1 MMFEDIPT
9 LVRWLQW
16 NSIVLATVMLVAGR
30 FIPGRGSSAALEG
43 LAMPKRCLRAIG
55 SDSEPKKKQ
64 VIQFP
69 RMQVAQTQQ
78 Q

>member
-1 MMFEDIPT
+1 MVEMILRFCNQLLHDLMMFEDIPP

-30 FIPGRGSSAALEG
+30 FIPGRGSAAALDV
-43 LAMPKRCLRAIG
+43 LAMPAASVSL
-55 SDSEPKKKQ
+55 KQ
-64 VIQFP
+64 A
-69 RMQVAQTQQ
+69 AQTQQ